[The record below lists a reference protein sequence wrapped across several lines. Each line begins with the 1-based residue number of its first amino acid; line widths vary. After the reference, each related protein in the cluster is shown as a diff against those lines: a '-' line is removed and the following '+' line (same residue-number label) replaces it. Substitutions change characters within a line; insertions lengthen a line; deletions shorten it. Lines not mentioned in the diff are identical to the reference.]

1 MPETAAFCAGCGR
14 PMLSALRVEGKAGI
28 FRENLAGAIAYLTFI
43 PPILFLLLEPYKQ
56 NRFVRF
62 HSAQCVLLWVV
73 GLLAAI
79 ALKLTTMLLFLIP
92 VVGPLIAVLIT
103 VLASLAALLTWF
115 VLVVKALQ
123 GEMFKLPVFGDFA
136 ERYASAVQAPAE

>member
-1 MPETAAFCAGCGR
+1 MPETAAFCPGCGR

-92 VVGPLIAVLIT
+92 VVGPLMAVLIT
-103 VLASLAALLTWF
+103 VLASLAAVVTWL

-123 GEMFKLPVFGDFA
+123 GETFKFPVFGDFA
-136 ERYASAVQAPAE
+136 ERYANSAPFQM